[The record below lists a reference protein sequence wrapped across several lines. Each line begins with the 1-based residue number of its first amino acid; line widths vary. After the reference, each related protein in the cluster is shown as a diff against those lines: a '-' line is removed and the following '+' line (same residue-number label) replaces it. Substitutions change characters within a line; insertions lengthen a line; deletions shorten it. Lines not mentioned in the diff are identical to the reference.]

1 MNNSIIV
8 QFVCKMDALI
18 KKSTNLKG
26 EVRVPGSKSYT
37 HRVIAAASLYGSS
50 TLILNPSNSDANEA
64 MIRACKQLGA
74 TIEWDGKNI
83 KVKGVKGHPHTEK
96 PIDVGNS
103 GTAMRI
109 AVALASLANGKVIVT
124 GDASLK
130 NRPTRPL
137 LLALRDLGV
146 DVSGIVRNDPDGN
159 IAEYAPIFVNAT
171 GSLTGGHVEISCK
184 ESSQYLTSLLLVSN
198 FAKNDVEIKVKDTI
212 ASKPYVKMTLE
223 VLRKFGLKIEHS
235 TDYLTYKIQ
244 SRQDY
249 HKPDVYQISGD
260 YSQSA
265 FFLAAACLVNSNIRI
280 KGLNSNDEQGDK
292 IIVDILRKMGAII
305 EEDEEDLVVKGPF
318 DLHGIEV
325 DLIDA
330 PDLFPVLSI
339 LGIYAKG
346 KMRLYNMPQIR
357 SKETDRIAVIER
369 ELIKYGV
376 KVESKIDEMTVYQ
389 TDLPEKEYVFSA
401 RGAQGVTDHRV
412 AMALSLIGIRSGCA
426 VIKEAHKISISY
438 PDYLDDMERIGVNI
452 DRMESE
458 SSSIDIKPKN
468 EIAPNMAM

>member
-1 MNNSIIV
+1 
-8 QFVCKMDALI
+8 MDALI

-26 EVRVPGSKSYT
+26 DVRAPGSKSYT

-50 TLILNPSNSDANEA
+50 TLIQNPSNSQANESL
-64 MIRACKQLGA
+64 IEACRQLGA
-74 TIEWDGKNI
+74 NIEWDGKNI
-83 KVKGVKGHPHTEK
+83 KVKGVKGKPHTIN
-96 PIDVGNS
+96 PINVGNS

-109 AVALASLANGKVIVT
+109 AVSLASLAEGTLIIT
-124 GDASLK
+124 GDPSLQ
-130 NRPTRPL
+130 NRPTTPL
-137 LLALRDLGV
+137 LEALRNLGV
-146 DVSGIVRNDPDGN
+146 DVTGVVRKDSNGE
-159 IAEYAPIFVNAT
+159 IKEYAPIIVNAN
-171 GSLTGGHVEISCK
+171 GSLNGGKVEISCK

-198 FAKNDVEIKVKDTI
+198 FAKQDIEIHVNDTI
-212 ASKPYVKMTLE
+212 VSKPYVGMTLE
-223 VLRKFGLKIEHS
+223 VLRNFGLSIENS
-235 TDYLTYKIQ
+235 SDYMTYKIKSQ
-244 SRQDY
+244 QQY
-249 HKPDVYQISGD
+249 KKPDVYSIPGD

-280 KGLNSNDEQGDK
+280 KGLESNDQQGDK
-292 IIVDILRKMGAII
+292 IIIDILRKMGATI
-305 EEDEEDLVVKGPF
+305 EEDGNDLVIKGPF

-325 DLIDA
+325 NLIDA
-330 PDLFPVLSI
+330 PDLFPVLSV

-369 ELIKYGV
+369 ELTKYGV

-401 RGAQGVTDHRV
+401 KGAQGVTDHRV

-426 VIKEAHKISISY
+426 VIKEAHKINISY
-438 PDYLDDMERIGVNI
+438 PDYLDDMESIGVNI
-452 DRMESE
+452 DRMESKP
-458 SSSIDIKPKN
+458 SSVDVKPKN